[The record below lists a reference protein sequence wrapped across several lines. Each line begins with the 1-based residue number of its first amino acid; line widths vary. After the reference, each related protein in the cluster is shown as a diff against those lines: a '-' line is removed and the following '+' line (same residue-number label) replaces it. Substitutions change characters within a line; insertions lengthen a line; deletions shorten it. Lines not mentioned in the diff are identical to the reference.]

1 MRIALI
7 CCMLSLAVQAF
18 GQSTATR
25 MAERH
30 ARINALYE
38 KEDYAAVIKLVED
51 QLRDATD
58 SPWIDSIYR
67 YTYKYGR
74 AQWKV
79 NGAQA
84 GQASAERIVQ
94 RVLRDDPKGMH
105 RLDALN
111 ELSWI
116 LYETG
121 DLAGCARVDSMAME
135 VADHFKEIPPTNRGK
150 TRYNLGFDHSAL
162 GNHSQAVRFFK
173 EGIRIYEQADTVP
186 RTHLA
191 ESGNA
196 LGAAYWHLGR
206 NKEAELAYKEALRW
220 LGDDP
225 LDVDIMSRKA
235 NTLGNLGIL
244 WQDAGDLVRS
254 RNYYQQAM
262 ELQGRVVE
270 EATNPTTRDEAM
282 LNRSRTYANV
292 ATIYFALGDMA
303 MTRKLL
309 DMAMADRSS
318 VLEPDD
324 PKLLFLLDLYAD
336 LETAVGNTARAEE
349 LETRYLASCEQRF
362 GQWSDRTATAYAKL
376 AGLAATRGDLQ
387 LATELFAKSIVIQER
402 VAERDT
408 DPALAN
414 IHLARA
420 HMYSTNGHAELA
432 LADLQRAKAILVRVH
447 GPNGHK
453 VIQADIDIAAM
464 LVETDQLE
472 AAHGVIVHALDQ
484 LAGRRSSKEGG
495 ASPAFM
501 LPHLLPAAI
510 HQKVMIER
518 AMFPDRTGA
527 ASDLRELDSAIKALE
542 RNKSALQDEESQLL
556 LYGAQQKVFD
566 LARDIAYEA
575 YEQEQDERWKDKL
588 FNLTEK
594 DRSILLK
601 SRLNGFASL
610 SVAGVPDSVVEQGVL
625 LRKRL
630 DIDPQDPQSFLDLP
644 AYEAEYARYLNSLQ
658 QDHPDYF
665 RLKYGETTLG
675 ITEVQRDLLGPHQS
689 LLSYSASQEHLY
701 IIVIEKQ
708 RSAVLR
714 VPLAGIDDLVIAL
727 NEAMLAREVK
737 AYCAAAHQLYQK
749 IFEPVRGFISTSELL
764 IVPDNELLYLNFE
777 ALLDAPSS
785 GTDFKE
791 HLLIQDYTISYL
803 LSASTALQFGRLER
817 LRGEGAF
824 AVAPGFSDEL
834 KESYL
839 ANVRDPEL
847 VDRAYLSYVQQPF
860 AVRSAQG
867 LGKLLSA
874 KVLVGEAADEAGFK
888 ANAARYGIIHLGT
901 HAEVNSTAPLYSKL
915 VLSKG
920 GDPSSGAED
929 GYLHAYE
936 IFELQL
942 RAELAVLTACETGTG
957 KAYSSEGVRSLA
969 YSFAYAGCPSLVMS
983 LWKIDEKSSAGI
995 IDSFYRN
1002 LAADQAKNSALRQA
1016 KLDYLKNAQDELALP
1031 YYWAGLVL
1039 VGDVSPVN
1047 DLGERSP
1054 AWLWILTVGSM
1065 GMVALWAIHRWSR
1078 SGPGSL

>member
-1 MRIALI
+1 MRKALI

-30 ARINALYE
+30 ARIDPLYE
-38 KEDYAAVIKLVED
+38 KENYAAVITLVDE
-51 QLRDATD
+51 QLRDATEA
-58 SPWIDSIYR
+58 PWTDSIYR

-79 NGAQA
+79 NGSEA
-84 GQASAERIVQ
+84 GQASAERIAQ

-111 ELSWI
+111 DLSWI

-121 DLAGCARVDSMAME
+121 DLAGCARVDSMAMD
-135 VADHFKEIPPTNRGK
+135 VADRFKDIPLANRGK

-162 GNHSQAVRFFK
+162 GNYTLAVRFFK
-173 EGIRIYEQADTVP
+173 EGMRIYEQADTVP
-186 RTHLA
+186 RTHMA

-206 NKEAELAYKEALRW
+206 NKEAEQAYKEALHW
-220 LGDDP
+220 LGDDRQ
-225 LDVDIMSRKA
+225 DVELMSRKA

-309 DMAMADRSS
+309 DKAMADRSS

-336 LETAVGNTARAEE
+336 LETAMGNTARAEE
-349 LETRYLASCEQRF
+349 LETKYLASCEQRF

-402 VAERDT
+402 IAERDT
-408 DPALAN
+408 DPALAS

-420 HMYSTNGHAELA
+420 HMYSTNGQADLA

-447 GPNGHK
+447 GANGRK
-453 VIQADIDIAAM
+453 VIQTDIDIAEM
-464 LVETDQLE
+464 LVKTGQLE
-472 AAHGVIVHALDQ
+472 AAQGTIVHALEQ
-484 LAGRRSSKEGG
+484 LEGRRSSKGG
-495 ASPAFM
+495 GSSPAFM

-518 AMFPDRTGA
+518 AMYPERSGA
-527 ASDLRELDSAIKALE
+527 ASDLRELDVAIEALE

-575 YEQEQDERWKDKL
+575 YEREQDERWKDKL

-601 SRLNGFASL
+601 SRLNEFASL
-610 SVAGVPDSVVEQGVL
+610 SVAGVPDSVVEHGVL

-630 DIDPQDPQSFLDLP
+630 DIDPDDPQSLLDLP
-644 AYEAEYARYLNSLQ
+644 AHEAEYARYLSSLQ

-675 ITEVQRDLLGPHQS
+675 IAEVQRDLLGHHQTM
-689 LLSYSASQEHLY
+689 LSYSASEENLY

-714 VPLAGIDDLVIAL
+714 IPLAGIDTMVIAL

-737 AYCAAAHQLYQK
+737 TYCAAAYQLYQK
-749 IFEPVRGFISTSELL
+749 IFEPVRGFISNGELL

-785 GTDFKE
+785 EADFKE

-834 KESYL
+834 KGSYL
-839 ANVRDPEL
+839 ANVRDPDL

-860 AVRSAQG
+860 AVLTAQG

-874 KVLVGEAADEAGFK
+874 KVLVGGAADEAGFK
-888 ANAARYGIIHLGT
+888 ANAERYGIIHLGT

-920 GDPSSGAED
+920 VDPSSSAED

-942 RAELAVLTACETGTG
+942 RAELAVLTACETGSG

-983 LWKIDEKSSAGI
+983 LWKIDEKSSARI

-1002 LAADQAKNSALRQA
+1002 LADDQAKNVALRQA

-1039 VGDVSPVN
+1039 VGDVSPVS
-1047 DLGERSP
+1047 DLGGNSP
-1054 AWLWILTVGSM
+1054 SWLWIL
-1065 GMVALWAIHRWSR
+1065 MVALALIIAFWAIRRWSR
-1078 SGPGSL
+1078 REA